1 MGRLRG
7 RCCRRAFGVMLTVAV
22 LAGCGSEPISTRQI
36 EPGDSFDLGDTLGS
50 TAVLSLDPGTG
61 AILWSTPVPEA
72 WAFLAE
78 QAPLFTAGDLIV
90 AATAEG
96 LVGLDLAD
104 GRPRWQVKTA
114 GVVGAVGRS
123 GGRTIIDARD
133 ADAWHLA
140 AVDDG
145 TGRVVWESPRSNHG
159 AWATIGESGIF
170 LVELPSAL
178 IRALNPVDG
187 TDLWAQQ
194 LITGDSAY
202 RVWYDGSQ
210 IYVPGD
216 AGEVVALGSA
226 SGEVRWRQ
234 PALRPSWLV
243 AGGGYLA
250 GWYDFGDG
258 GSSYL
263 GVAATDDGRLLW
275 SRSFTGRLAVE
286 IVDGVVLV
294 AVSREN
300 GRGRLIAI
308 DARAGRQLWRRECR
322 ERGCRLAVAG
332 AADGLILVGDGDRL
346 LAMDQGSGRELWSA
360 TLEDEIGRALAGGGR
375 VYVGTSTFVRTAVTT
390 GTISALDLADGT
402 LIWQQRLDMGA
413 PYRPVL
419 VGSQLLVLAH
429 NPTPAMA

>member
-1 MGRLRG
+1 
-7 RCCRRAFGVMLTVAV
+7 ML
-22 LAGCGSEPISTRQI
+22 LATAILTGCGSEPISIRQI
-36 EPGDSFDLGDTLGS
+36 EPGDSFDLGDTIGS
-50 TAVLSLDPGTG
+50 AAVLSIDPDTG
-61 AILWSTPVPEA
+61 AVLWSTPVPEVR
-72 WAFLAE
+72 AFLAE
-78 QAPLFTAGDLIV
+78 QAPLLTAGDLIV
-90 AATAEG
+90 AAAAQG
-96 LVGLDLAD
+96 LVALDLAD
-104 GRPRWQVKTA
+104 GRPKWQVKTA

-159 AWATIGESGIF
+159 ASATIGESGIF
-170 LVELPSAL
+170 LVDTPSAL
-178 IRALNPVDG
+178 IRAIDPTDG
-187 TDLWAQQ
+187 ADLWTQRLHA
-194 LITGDSAY
+194 GDSAY

-216 AGEVVALGSA
+216 AGELVALGST

-234 PALRPSWLV
+234 PALGPAWLATGSGHV
-243 AGGGYLA
+243 AG
-250 GWYDFGDG
+250 WFDFDG
-258 GSSYL
+258 AGSSFL
-263 GVAATDDGRLLW
+263 GVAAADDGRLLW
-275 SRSFTGRLAVE
+275 SRRFTGSLAVDL
-286 IVDGVVLV
+286 VDEVVLV

-308 DARAGRQLWRRECR
+308 DARAGRQLWRQECR

-360 TLEDEIGRALAGGGR
+360 TLEDEIGRVLVSGGR

-390 GTISALDLADGT
+390 GMIGALDLADGT
-402 LIWQQRLDMGA
+402 LIWQQRLDRGA